1 MYHVVKTGESI
12 DYISKIYKTTKQE
25 IYDANTHISNFDSLA
40 PGTKLFIE
48 LLNDDV
54 KSSYEDAKPYIEN
67 YYKKNTSKDKYK
79 EQKEEFKN
87 TVVNEQQKED
97 ILVEEQ
103 AKESENVNT
112 DIIKE
117 NLKEVEKV
125 ETKEVKTDENSN
137 YIYGV
142 VDENYLYYD
151 IYTNKYYYR
160 IRPR

>member
-67 YYKKNTSKDKYK
+67 YYKKYNNIDNQNDDDSKKEINTKISSNE
-79 EQKEEFKN
+79 EQKEKN
-87 TVVNEQQKED
+87 EKWIRQETEKED
-97 ILVEEQ
+97 E
-103 AKESENVNT
+103 
-112 DIIKE
+112 
-117 NLKEVEKV
+117 
-125 ETKEVKTDENSN
+125 
-137 YIYGV
+137 
-142 VDENYLYYD
+142 
-151 IYTNKYYYR
+151 
-160 IRPR
+160 